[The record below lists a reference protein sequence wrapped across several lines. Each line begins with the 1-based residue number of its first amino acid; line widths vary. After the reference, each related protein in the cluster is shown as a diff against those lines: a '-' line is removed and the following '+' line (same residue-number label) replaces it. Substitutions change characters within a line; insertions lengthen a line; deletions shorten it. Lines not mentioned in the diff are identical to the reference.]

1 MHSYS
6 IDNNERVT
14 ILSFFGV
21 ASVYIKNSIN
31 DFLVTNFGSIVAPLT
46 ALFIFSILFSIYN
59 FVVWKW
65 VARIS
70 FLKTTPNLSGIYKGV
85 LKSSYDEYKVEHPA
99 VVTVKQSWT
108 KMLVTLQT
116 EKSKSCS
123 KTGSILLNTKCD
135 PILLYFY
142 QNDPNIDSAKS
153 MEIHYGTCEHT
164 FVKADNTFDAIY
176 YSGRGRNTTGTIK
189 LKKVKKS

>member
-123 KTGSILLNTKCD
+123 KTGSIESVN
-135 PILLYFY
+135 F
-142 QNDPNIDSAKS
+142 
-153 MEIHYGTCEHT
+153 
-164 FVKADNTFDAIY
+164 FV
-176 YSGRGRNTTGTIK
+176 
-189 LKKVKKS
+189 